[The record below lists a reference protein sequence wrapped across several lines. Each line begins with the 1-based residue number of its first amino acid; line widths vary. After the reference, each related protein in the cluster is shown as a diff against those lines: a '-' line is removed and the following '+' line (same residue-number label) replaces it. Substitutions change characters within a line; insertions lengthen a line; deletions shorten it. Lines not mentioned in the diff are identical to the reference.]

1 MEAAGVIIRK
11 EEIIEETANA
21 ITSVQEHT
29 MTVHKLTTIASSRG
43 VNQWSSRGTLQ
54 YSMVIA
60 EMDGSKIEFLE
71 KTQNAKVE
79 VVDMPPTVQVE
90 NRQCAGHEHKHMHG
104 GLEEAARNDPRHSTV
119 IPDHRTVG

>member
-1 MEAAGVIIRK
+1 
-11 EEIIEETANA
+11 
-21 ITSVQEHT
+21 

-71 KTQNAKVE
+71 QTQNAKVE
-79 VVDMPPTVQVE
+79 VVDMAPTVQVE
-90 NRQCAGHEHKHMHG
+90 NRQCAGHEHKHMRG

-119 IPDHRTVG
+119 IPDHRTVGSV